1 MWRKRTR
8 PTPEELEIPDD
19 LDEARALRQEA
30 QTGLIEV
37 HLQAPLVRYL
47 TSTLI
52 DREGKN
58 HYMETLYQYVPRGTS

>member
-1 MWRKRTR
+1 MWRKRPR
-8 PTPEELEIPDD
+8 PTPEQLEIPDD
-19 LDEARALRQEA
+19 LDEARALRKEA

-37 HLQAPLVRYL
+37 HRQAGLVHYL

-58 HYMETLYQYVPRGTS
+58 HYMETLYQYVPKGAS